1 MLPEQENHNPSAGA
15 GQAPLEWG
23 QQPSS
28 LLASPCRWLA
38 AAPADLD
45 GSQPCPRH
53 SRSTQCPHNHPGA
66 AGKGSAFLQSFLR
79 IPLARN
85 FSTSIQIVWFCSGM
99 ASSVC
104 CVCAELLCSLQLLT
118 CLAPAE
124 GFNKLSKYLYW
135 AVFGAL
141 VWGTRC
147 FRRTRDLKSI
157 SLMTLCRFSLFFVPA
172 KG

>member
-15 GQAPLEWG
+15 GRAPLEWG
-23 QQPSS
+23 RQPSS
-28 LLASPCRWLA
+28 LLASPCRRLA

-45 GSQPCPRH
+45 GSQPCSCH
-53 SRSTQCPHNHPGA
+53 SPGTQCPHNHPGA
-66 AGKGSAFLQSFLR
+66 AGKGSAFPQSFLC
-79 IPLARN
+79 IPLDPR
-85 FSTSIQIVWFCSGM
+85 FSTSIQVVQFCSGM

-124 GFNKLSKYLYW
+124 GFNKLSKYLLW
-135 AVFGAL
+135 GIFGAL

-147 FRRTRDLKSI
+147 FGRMRDLKSI
-157 SLMTLCRFSLFFVPA
+157 SLMALCGFSLFFVPA